1 MASKFRDFI
10 SDNRDQI
17 NLIVIKVSGTILTAV
32 SVIGYL
38 DSVSKFD
45 HLIKIHN
52 ILVAFILLMIT
63 LMGYSVYVYT
73 MMTDIAG
80 DATLLNYLYMIMAIT
95 NQVRTSFLF
104 YWVVCETLY
113 PKQNDFY
120 KVIGINCTMFI
131 SISVVWTVTSIACTT
146 LLKKKSP
153 ESYMDLSQKNPQVVM
168 TIFGINLIFTMI
180 VFFSGFQ
187 IQDFEKRREHV
198 EKRMV
203 PIALAAFCILFKVN
217 EDEYGIVRRLKM
229 SLGKMLETMS
239 RKGNNAVTPAPQDN
253 GGEVMV
259 EIRTDIEVSQVHVLL
274 GHLNRL
280 TWLLRLLW
288 IKVP

>member
-1 MASKFRDFI
+1 MASKVRDFI

-32 SVIGYL
+32 AVIGYL
-38 DSVSKFD
+38 DSVSKVEQ
-45 HLIKIHN
+45 LIKIHN

-168 TIFGINLIFTMI
+168 TIFGINLIFTII
-180 VFFSGFQ
+180 VFFSDFQ

-203 PIALAAFCILFKVN
+203 PIALVAFCILFKVN

-274 GHLNRL
+274 GHVYRL

>member
-1 MASKFRDFI
+1 M
-10 SDNRDQI
+10 
-17 NLIVIKVSGTILTAV
+17 SGAV
-32 SVIGYL
+32 
-38 DSVSKFD
+38 
-45 HLIKIHN
+45 
-52 ILVAFILLMIT
+52 
-63 LMGYSVYVYT
+63 
-73 MMTDIAG
+73 
-80 DATLLNYLYMIMAIT
+80 
-95 NQVRTSFLF
+95 
-104 YWVVCETLY
+104 
-113 PKQNDFY
+113 
-120 KVIGINCTMFI
+120 
-131 SISVVWTVTSIACTT
+131 
-146 LLKKKSP
+146 
-153 ESYMDLSQKNPQVVM
+153 
-168 TIFGINLIFTMI
+168 
-180 VFFSGFQ
+180 VFFSNFQ

-259 EIRTDIEVSQVHVLL
+259 EIRTDIEVSQVPVLL